1 MTSCTSYGKI
11 SSPILFCFGL
21 VDSMALM
28 KGLGNISSKRAYGRQ
43 SAWQQQEQEGWFH
56 LYWCSAATNKSAL
69 SADVWSFWTLYLGCM
84 LLCHHFCKQRY
95 YKHFIELVKLLHI
108 CLQFKIT
115 TEETYGLQGFHQ
127 MGRRLWEVSKFV
139 YSTKI
144 YTDERCITNTH
155 LIIYQ
160 HAQ

>member
-1 MTSCTSYGKI
+1 MGKSHPQSCFVLDWWIQWPWWRGWGI
-11 SSPILFCFGL
+11 SVQKGHMGGNQHGSSRSRRD
-21 VDSMALM
+21 DSIYIGAQPP
-28 KGLGNISSKRAYGRQ
+28 NP
-43 SAWQQQEQEGWFH
+43 
-56 LYWCSAATNKSAL
+56 ATNKSVL
-69 SADVWSFWTLYLGCM
+69 SADLWSFWTLYLGCM